1 LNNDDFEHEKFGF
14 RLDLFNSKTRDFNLS
29 SCRETKFELANVK
42 RGDTFPFSMKNKWRI
57 DIKIFLKIKKNLET
71 KGHLTSL

>member
-1 LNNDDFEHEKFGF
+1 MILKMKNSAS
-14 RLDLFNSKTRDFNLS
+14 DLKKKNSKTRDFNLS
-29 SCRETKFELANVK
+29 SCRETEFELANVK